1 MNKPNL
7 TDVKYRWTVVTNLA
21 MLYLLFSYF
30 DYRDNLEWVFWD
42 FRRLSFLLGA
52 YILYAFIQY
61 RVDTYRYHRPE
72 KYPTFESKYSNR
84 PTQSIKQS
92 GSLNPKM
99 LRAVVL

>member
-7 TDVKYRWTVVTNLA
+7 TDVKYRWTVVNNVA

-61 RVDTYRYHRPE
+61 RADTYRYHRPE
-72 KYPTFESKYSNR
+72 KYPTFESKYSNKTYAEHQAER
-84 PTQSIKQS
+84 QFKSKD
-92 GSLNPKM
+92 
-99 LRAVVL
+99 A